1 MANNLFRQYVVRLKD
16 TKEVIFLLDT
26 ETGNYMFSDQ
36 LEVVKDDEPI
46 DCYREDDGAIKVNE

>member
-1 MANNLFRQYVVRLKD
+1 MANLFRQYAVRLKE

-26 ETGNYMFSDQ
+26 ETGNYTLSDQ

-46 DCYREDDGAIKVNE
+46 DCYRESNGAIKVNE